1 MLCCLGSLLSN
12 RVCLLLDYNVYYCS
26 EIFLENN
33 PTLDDSFMHGARC
46 ADQLV
51 SFSSQSHGSLS
62 LSHQQC
68 SPPFIMS
75 FRKLYRNLWSKD
87 IAHLRRVEETHACTC
102 RPASEGGDACA
113 SEHCH
118 NRGCR
123 TECDPANCP
132 CDEECQNQA
141 IGRGQ
146 LPKCQCAPLATPAP
160 LPYKV
165 HALTLVTWWAAQAG
179 GAARQQG
186 QRSPCG

>member
-1 MLCCLGSLLSN
+1 MKL
-12 RVCLLLDYNVYYCS
+12 
-26 EIFLENN
+26 
-33 PTLDDSFMHGARC
+33 
-46 ADQLV
+46 LV
-51 SFSSQSHGSLS
+51 SFLQFSSQFH
-62 LSHQQC
+62 HQHC

-160 LPYKV
+160 LPYKAIYSHFGNMV
-165 HALTLVTWWAAQAG
+165 GCAGWWCCQATR
-179 GAARQQG
+179 AKVSLRMKTSN
-186 QRSPCG
+186 RIDW